1 MRPAPCTGNKIYKMR
16 ISKYINKLAWPLNVL
31 KYKRLKGI
39 NSRREFFKII
49 EHERERANRNNHQVS
64 LVVFN
69 LDSFPDNGKERK
81 QLIKNIITEKRK
93 IDELGWYKK
102 HSVGVILPYTSSHGA
117 RKFSVRLSRTL
128 NFIMPDSFCYLF
140 TYPLEEK
147 TDDAEYKA
155 NDQTENKADNN
166 AENKNDDDAEYT
178 ADDFDNK
185 TDDSVQ
191 NASVR
196 SVSL

>member
-1 MRPAPCTGNKIYKMR
+1 MR
-16 ISKYINKLAWPLNVL
+16 ISKYINKLSWPINVL
-31 KYKRLKGI
+31 KYKSLNGI
-39 NSRREFFKII
+39 NSRKDFFKII

-81 QLIKNIITEKRK
+81 QLIKNIIKEKRK

-102 HSVGVILPYTSSHGA
+102 HNVGVILPYTSSHGA

-140 TYPLEEK
+140 TYPLEDK
-147 TDDAEYKA
+147 S
-155 NDQTENKADNN
+155 
-166 AENKNDDDAEYT
+166 DDDSESKDYNAAEST
-178 ADDFDNK
+178 ADSVESTPDDVESTADAVENQFDDHTPN
-185 TDDSVQ
+185 T
-191 NASVR
+191 SVR
-196 SVSL
+196 SVSQ

>member
-1 MRPAPCTGNKIYKMR
+1 MR
-16 ISKYINKLAWPLNVL
+16 IPKIINKLAWPIHAL
-31 KYKRLKGI
+31 KYKGLKGI
-39 NSRREFFKII
+39 NSRKDFYKII

-69 LDSFPDNGKERK
+69 LESFPDDGKERK
-81 QLIKNIITEKRK
+81 QLIKNIIKEKRR

-102 HSVGVILPYTSSHGA
+102 HSVGVILPYTPSHGA

-128 NFIMPDSFCYLF
+128 NFIMPDSFCYLY

-147 TDDAEYKA
+147 TDD
-155 NDQTENKADNN
+155 DENKADDQ
-166 AENKNDDDAEYT
+166 AENKADTDVENT
-178 ADDFDNK
+178 AADTDNNSEDYVQK
-185 TDDSVQ
+185 TSVG
-191 NASVR
+191 

>member
-1 MRPAPCTGNKIYKMR
+1 VRRGPCTREKTKPMRVSKLINKISWP
-16 ISKYINKLAWPLNVL
+16 ISAL
-31 KYKRLKGI
+31 KYRGLKGI
-39 NSRREFFKII
+39 NSRKDFYKII

-69 LDSFPDNGKERK
+69 LESFPDNGKESK
-81 QLIKNIITEKRK
+81 QLIKNIIKEKRK
-93 IDELGWYKK
+93 IDELGWYRK
-102 HSVGVILPYTSSHGA
+102 HKVGVILPYTSSNGA

-147 TDDAEYKA
+147 TDD
-155 NDQTENKADNN
+155 DENKADEQTEIKADNDVENTAADTDNN
-166 AENKNDDDAEYT
+166 
-178 ADDFDNK
+178 
-185 TDDSVQ
+185 TDDYVQ
-191 NASVR
+191 NKSVG

>member
-1 MRPAPCTGNKIYKMR
+1 MRV
-16 ISKYINKLAWPLNVL
+16 SKLINKLSWPISAL
-31 KYKRLKGI
+31 KYRGIKGI
-39 NSRREFFKII
+39 NSRKDFYKII

-69 LDSFPDNGKERK
+69 LESFPDNGKESK
-81 QLIKNIITEKRK
+81 QLIRNIIKEKRK
-93 IDELGWYKK
+93 IDELGWYQK
-102 HSVGVILPYTSSHGA
+102 HKVGVLLPYTPSYGA

-147 TDDAEYKA
+147 TDD
-155 NDQTENKADNN
+155 DENKADDQAEIKANN
-166 AENKNDDDAEYT
+166 DVENT
-178 ADDFDNK
+178 AADTDNN
-185 TDDSVQ
+185 TDDYVQ
-191 NASVR
+191 NKSVG

>member
-1 MRPAPCTGNKIYKMR
+1 MR
-16 ISKYINKLAWPLNVL
+16 ISKYINKLGWPIKAL
-31 KYKRLKGI
+31 KYKGLKGI
-39 NSRREFFKII
+39 NSRKEFYKII

-81 QLIKNIITEKRK
+81 QLIKNIIKEKRK
-93 IDELGWYKK
+93 IDELGWYQK
-102 HSVGVILPYTSSHGA
+102 HRVGVILPYTPSHGA

-147 TDDAEYKA
+147 TDDDENKVD
-155 NDQTENKADNN
+155 DQTENKADIDADNTAADMDNN
-166 AENKNDDDAEYT
+166 
-178 ADDFDNK
+178 
-185 TDDSVQ
+185 TDDYVQ
-191 NASVR
+191 NTSIR

>member
-1 MRPAPCTGNKIYKMR
+1 MRKSKL
-16 ISKYINKLAWPLNVL
+16 ISKFARPLNVF

-39 NSRREFFKII
+39 NSRKEFFKII
-49 EHERERANRNNHQVS
+49 DHERERANRNNHQVS

-69 LDSFPDNGKERK
+69 LDSFPDDGKERK
-81 QLIKNIITEKRK
+81 QLIKNIITGKRK

-128 NFIMPDSFCYLF
+128 NFIMPDSFCHLF

-147 TDDAEYKA
+147 TDDAENKT
-155 NDQTENKADNN
+155 NDRTENKADNN
-166 AENKNDDDAEYT
+166 AENKNDDDAENT
-178 ADDFDNK
+178 AADF
-185 TDDSVQ
+185 VQ